1 MHLRFYPSIPNVL
14 PSIPYVLPCNNS
26 VKLSFFRAFREIQ
39 LQMIPLIIWLAR
51 VLNDLEVERVRVI

>member
-1 MHLRFYPSIPNVL
+1 MQQLRQIKFL
-14 PSIPYVLPCNNS
+14 
-26 VKLSFFRAFREIQ
+26 RAFREIQ